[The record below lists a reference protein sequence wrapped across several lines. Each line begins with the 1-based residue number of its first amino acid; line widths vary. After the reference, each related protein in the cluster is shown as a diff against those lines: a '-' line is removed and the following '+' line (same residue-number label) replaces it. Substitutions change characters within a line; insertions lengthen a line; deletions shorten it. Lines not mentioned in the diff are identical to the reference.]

1 MKNISL
7 KIESIRLPGDG
18 VGKHNNKSV
27 YVPFTCSG
35 DEIEAKITE
44 ESSNRIQADLL
55 ELKHASALRQTPP
68 CEYFTKCGGCK
79 LQHVNEKTYDDFK
92 IGIIKD
98 VLRDLGLKDMQM
110 LPFYK
115 VPQNS
120 RRRVDL
126 KVAVEKD
133 TVKLGFFATRSHDV
147 VDVQKCIVA
156 EDSINAILPALR
168 EAISSLQKPSIV
180 NSVSITKLAE
190 GLDILIIAKSKLTDK
205 DAEAFSQLAKG
216 ENIIRLSQTYDAL
229 DKSYEK
235 IIDLQ
240 RAYVK
245 FGETQVNIP
254 VGSFLQATSS
264 SQDKL
269 IDFVVQNLKNS
280 KKVADLYAGC
290 GTFSFPLMKSAKFI
304 GSYEGFEAMV
314 SAIYSATIKNNLD
327 NKINATER
335 DLFKKPLT
343 DKELNNFDAVVI
355 NPPRNGA
362 LPQIKNISKSRI
374 NKLVMVSCSP
384 ETFKRDAKNLLQ
396 NGFKISSLQPV
407 DQFLYSSH
415 MEIAACFVR

>member
-7 KIESIRLPGDG
+7 KIDSIRTPGDG

-35 DEIEAKITE
+35 DEIEAKITD
-44 ESSNRIQADLL
+44 ESSSRIQADLI

-68 CEYFTKCGGCK
+68 CEYFAKCGGCK

-92 IGIIKD
+92 IGIVKD
-98 VLRDLGLKDMQM
+98 VLRDLGLKDMK
-110 LPFYK
+110 LEPFYK
-115 VPQNS
+115 VPLNS

-126 KVAVEKD
+126 KVSVEKD
-133 TVKLGFFATRSHDV
+133 VVKLGFFAARSHDV

-168 EAISSLQKPSIV
+168 EVISSLQKPSII

-190 GLDILIIAKSKLTDK
+190 GLDILIIAKSKLTDE

-216 ENIIRLSQTYDAL
+216 ANIIRLSQTYDAL

-235 IIDLQ
+235 IIDLE
-240 RAYVK
+240 RAYVT

-269 IDFVVQNLKNS
+269 IEFVVQNLKNS

-290 GTFSFPLMKSAKFI
+290 GTFSFPLVKSAKFI
-304 GSYEGFEAMV
+304 GSYEGSEAMV
-314 SAIYSATIKNNLD
+314 SAIYSSAVKNNLD
-327 NKINATER
+327 NKINATQR
-335 DLFKKPLT
+335 DLFKKPLNE
-343 DKELNNFDAVVI
+343 KELNNFDAVVI

-362 LPQIKNISKSRI
+362 LPQIKNISKSRV

-396 NGFKISSLQPV
+396 NGFKINSLQPV